1 MVLEFF
7 ILITACFFK
16 SFIIKVPKG
25 GFEPPLSENYTV
37 HEGDIFTT
45 QSIQNPTLV
54 ETLSAMSIQKNTISI
69 RPRNIFLHGE
79 YGICM
84 GDLPDDLRK
93 VIEAWDSLPKAV
105 KAGILA
111 MVKAA
116 RQA

>member
-1 MVLEFF
+1 MRPSLVG
-7 ILITACFFK
+7 
-16 SFIIKVPKG
+16 IKAMPKG
-25 GFEPPLSENYTV
+25 GFEPPLSENSTV
-37 HEGDIFTT
+37 HEGDIFIT

-54 ETLSAMSIQKNTISI
+54 ETLPAMSIQKNTISI
-69 RPRNIFLHGE
+69 RPQDIFLHGE

-84 GDLPDDLRK
+84 GDLPEDLRK